1 MRWKLGSLVFATLL
15 VVLAIS
21 TPARGDACRDGC
33 TQQFQACRN
42 SCTAG
47 PACWSICYDIYQDCL
62 CNSCGFCS

>member
-1 MRWKLGSLVFATLL
+1 M
-15 VVLAIS
+15 VLAIS
-21 TPARGDACRDGC
+21 APARGDACRDGC